1 MGWCKLPP
9 LFCTASETA
18 RDVTQDLWDLETE
31 LEPHPLKMYS
41 IPNELNLPEITSV
54 TSKSMANLLEVY
66 MNDFFGMMQVPTI
79 KELHKFTRSI
89 LYGIHSVFLLPGPS
103 KDATDKP
110 ISIKKLKAGNDLWST
125 QKEILGWLFNGI
137 SQCMQLPNDKVTKIC
152 THLIQISRQKLV
164 YLGEL
169 EKLNG
174 CLMHAMIGIPN
185 GRGLLLL
192 LIATIAT
199 KGKTKYYKNKMIQ
212 QNSETKQA
220 LQDWKELLCTA
231 NLHPT
236 PCADL
241 LPAPATYSGY
251 CDASKSRAGGVWF
264 GIDKSLPPIVW
275 HTTFLQHIQDE
286 VVSFKNP
293 KGQFPTQ
300 I

>member
-1 MGWCKLPP
+1 MACCICSPMAQRNQSHSDSGTNLPP
-9 LFCTASETA
+9 NGVVQITTTVLHTLWNSQGCCTRLVGLS
-18 RDVTQDLWDLETE
+18 DSETE

-103 KDATDKP
+103 KDATDEP
-110 ISIKKLKAGNDLWST
+110 ISIKKLKAGNGLWST

-174 CLMHAMIGIPN
+174 CLMHAMISIPN
-185 GRGLLLL
+185 GRGLLLP

-199 KGKTKYYKNKMIQ
+199 KGKSKYYKNKMIWL
-212 QNSETKQA
+212 NSETQ
-220 LQDWKELLCTA
+220 
-231 NLHPT
+231 
-236 PCADL
+236 
-241 LPAPATYSGY
+241 
-251 CDASKSRAGGVWF
+251 
-264 GIDKSLPPIVW
+264 
-275 HTTFLQHIQDE
+275 
-286 VVSFKNP
+286 
-293 KGQFPTQ
+293 
-300 I
+300 